1 MEQLSLYLKISQLNL
16 IIGAIAFVMTTLHVV
31 LTFPV
36 FSYVIAKHNY
46 LGTRLLV
53 TSFLTGII
61 TYGLWLVYVWPFE
74 NLFMIVALGLWI
86 LTYVVFLIQT
96 IVERRKSIGE
106 KFKRG

>member
-1 MEQLSLYLKISQLNL
+1 MEPLSLYLKIPQLNL
-16 IIGAIAFVMTTLHVV
+16 IIGAMAFVMTTLHVV

-46 LGTRLLV
+46 LRTRLLI
-53 TSFLTGII
+53 TSFLTGIV

-96 IVERRKSIGE
+96 IVEDKTNGHKKLE
-106 KFKRG
+106 